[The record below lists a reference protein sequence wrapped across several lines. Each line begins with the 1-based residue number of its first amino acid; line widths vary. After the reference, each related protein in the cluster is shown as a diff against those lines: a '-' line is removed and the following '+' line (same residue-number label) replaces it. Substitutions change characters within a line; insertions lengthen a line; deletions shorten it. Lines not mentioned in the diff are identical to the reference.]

1 MPWQGQADNLIDRF
15 DARAHLD
22 FIPPIST
29 TKPLDEI
36 STEERQC
43 NYERYRILAQNDFL
57 GMAEDKYLHQLH
69 LEEQFGVSAQFESE
83 KVKKKGTGA
92 AIGYTYDDNEPV
104 PFSQTIANAIQ
115 STEKDDSDDSDL
127 DVDVAIDISKLETT
141 QAHELNGCGRH
152 YGMKSNDFYSYLT
165 KDADEADALRIA
177 KEEEAEKIMLSGRKS
192 RRERR
197 AEREKRCF
205 SGRTL
210 SPPSYATKEEPDPRT
225 TEEKEEFEESR
236 SPSPVNAGKITYI
249 TSFGGEDELQPHSKI
264 SINLNLTT
272 TSTGPSMSN
281 SMSNKNTISYAEKVK
296 ENLEKLKRMNNFI
309 EKKPVQY
316 HRRSNSRSR
325 SRSVNRRRRR
335 SKSRSTNGHSSTVRR
350 RRSRSISKTKRS
362 TRSRSNRRR
371 RSTSSSSSTATSS
384 TSSTSSSSNSRSR
397 RRKKSSPP
405 KPRKYSTSSSSST
418 SSRRTRTRTRS
429 RSRTKSPIRQEEIL
443 EKIVIVHQKVEEP
456 PPIKKYYGRKKE
468 NDSSTE
474 NDSSEDEAMDTE
486 PM

>member
-1 MPWQGQADNLIDRF
+1 MPWQGQKDNLIDRF

-36 STEERQC
+36 TTEERQC

-69 LEEQFGVSAQFESE
+69 LEEQFGVSAQFETE

-92 AIGYTYDDNEPV
+92 AIGYSYDDNEPA

-115 STEKDDSDDSDL
+115 PTEKDDSDDSDL

-210 SPPSYATKEEPDPRT
+210 SPPSYAAKEEPDPRT
-225 TEEKEEFEESR
+225 TEEKEELDESR

-264 SINLNLTT
+264 SINLNV
-272 TSTGPSMSN
+272 SAKSIGPSMSN
-281 SMSNKNTISYAEKVK
+281 SISNKNTISYAEKVK

-316 HRRSNSRSR
+316 HKRSNSRSR

-335 SKSRSTNGHSSTVRR
+335 SRSTNGHSSTIRR
-350 RRSRSISKTKRS
+350 RRSRS
-362 TRSRSNRRR
+362 RR
-371 RSTSSSSSTATSS
+371 RSTSSSSSTS
-384 TSSTSSSSNSRSR
+384 TSSTSSNSSYSSR
-397 RRKKSSPP
+397 RKSSSL
-405 KPRKYSTSSSSST
+405 KPRKYSSSSSS

-429 RSRTKSPIRQEEIL
+429 PSKTKSPIKQEEIF
-443 EKIVIVHQKVEEP
+443 EKVVIVQQQTLKKIEEP

-474 NDSSEDEAMDTE
+474 NSSEDEPMDTE

>member
-92 AIGYTYDDNEPV
+92 AIGYTYDDNEPA

-210 SPPSYATKEEPDPRT
+210 SPPSYATKEEPDSRT
-225 TEEKEEFEESR
+225 TEEKEELDESR

-264 SINLNLTT
+264 SINLNLST
-272 TSTGPSMSN
+272 TSMGPSMSN

-316 HRRSNSRSR
+316 HRRSKSRSR

-335 SKSRSTNGHSSTVRR
+335 SKSRSTNGHRR

-362 TRSRSNRRR
+362 TRSRSRRR
-371 RSTSSSSSTATSS
+371 RSTSSSSSSSTSTSS
-384 TSSTSSSSNSRSR
+384 TTSTSSSSNSRSR

-405 KPRKYSTSSSSST
+405 KPRKYSSSSST

-429 RSRTKSPIRQEEIL
+429 RSRTKSPKRQEEIL
-443 EKIVIVHQKVEEP
+443 EKIVTVQQQTLKKSEEP

>member
-36 STEERQC
+36 TIEERQC

-69 LEEQFGVSAQFESE
+69 LEEQFGVSAQFETE

-92 AIGYTYDDNEPV
+92 AIGYSYDDNEPA

-115 STEKDDSDDSDL
+115 PTEKDDSDDSDL

-210 SPPSYATKEEPDPRT
+210 SPPSYAAKEEPDPRT
-225 TEEKEEFEESR
+225 TEEKEELESR

-249 TSFGGEDELQPHSKI
+249 TSFGGEEELQPHSKI
-264 SINLNLTT
+264 SINLNL
-272 TSTGPSMSN
+272 STKIGPSISN
-281 SMSNKNTISYAEKVK
+281 SISNKNTISYAEKVK

-316 HRRSNSRSR
+316 HKRSNSRSR

-335 SKSRSTNGHSSTVRR
+335 SKSRSTNGHSSTIR
-350 RRSRSISKTKRS
+350 RRSRS
-362 TRSRSNRRR
+362 RRR
-371 RSTSSSSSTATSS
+371 RSTSSSSSTS
-384 TSSTSSSSNSRSR
+384 TSSTSSNSSYSSR
-397 RRKKSSPP
+397 RKTSPV
-405 KPRKYSTSSSSST
+405 KPRKYSSSSSS

-429 RSRTKSPIRQEEIL
+429 PSRAKSPIKQEEIL
-443 EKIVIVHQKVEEP
+443 EKVVVVQQQQLALKKAEEP

-474 NDSSEDEAMDTE
+474 NSSEDEPMDTE
-486 PM
+486 TM